1 MTQVTR
7 QDNES
12 VERMIG
18 RFRKVMMRY
27 GELRRAKSRKF
38 HHKKV
43 TKRQQKIKA
52 IYREQK
58 RREAARSTI

>member
-1 MTQVTR
+1 MTQVSR

-27 GELRRAKSRKF
+27 GELRRAKSRQF
-38 HHKKV
+38 HHKKA

-58 RREAARSTI
+58 RREAARTTI